1 MNEAIKSR
9 EEREPLQDLEPLR
22 QDALA
27 RVRHLGSG
35 RASAQDIEDARSWG
49 GQSAAHREA
58 LAWASQFWDRLGVAG
73 YNFVLRREATEQ
85 PGRARPAAFV
95 SRRAML
101 GGAVAASAAAYL
113 IVRPPLELWP
123 SASEVLADYRTAPG
137 EQRTIVIDSSVH
149 VMLNT
154 QTSLNARAG
163 PGGDIEIV
171 GGEAAIATGSE
182 KDQTLR
188 VTVGDG
194 RVTAR
199 QARFNIRHDR
209 LLTCV
214 TCLEG
219 NLSVER
225 RSAEAQLQAGQQ
237 VVYAGQGLTTVT
249 TIDLAQ
255 VSAWQQGVL
264 IFQYAPLRDVVSE
277 VNRYRPGR
285 IMLMNA
291 ELGRRLVNGRFR
303 TDNIDSVL
311 TVFQQIFSAR
321 LTRLPGGIVLLS

>member
-1 MNEAIKSR
+1 MNEANETL
-9 EEREPLQDLEPLR
+9 EELNPLQR
-22 QDALA
+22 DALA

-35 RASAQDIEDARSWG
+35 RASARDIAEARMWG
-49 GQSAAHREA
+49 DQSAAHHEA
-58 LAWASQFWDRLGVAG
+58 LAWASRFWDRLGEAG
-73 YNFVLRREATEQ
+73 HDFLNRRETVQEQ
-85 PGRARPAAFV
+85 RIAVSASRF
-95 SRRAML
+95 SRRALL

-113 IVRPPLELWP
+113 TVRPPLELWP

-137 EQRTIVIDSSVH
+137 EQRKIVVDSGVH
-149 VMLNT
+149 VVLNT
-154 QTSLNARAG
+154 QTSLNARAVAD
-163 PGGDIEIV
+163 GGGIELV
-171 GGEAAIATGSE
+171 AGEAAIATGA
-182 KDQTLR
+182 DLDNALR

-209 LLTCV
+209 FLTCV

-225 RSAEAQLQAGQQ
+225 RSAEAKLKAGQQ
-237 VVYAGQGLTTVT
+237 VVYVGQGLTAVT
-249 TIDLAQ
+249 TIDPAQ

-264 IFQYAPLRDVVSE
+264 VFQYAPLRDVVTE
-277 VNRYRPGR
+277 VNRYRPGK

-291 ELGRRLVNGRFR
+291 ELGQRLVNGRFR